1 MGQSRCDPIFPEVLK
16 SIWHYRFFGLARE
29 AVTEFGLRDLEGNR
43 PVEPRIT
50 GAEDL
55 AHATF
60 ADGGFDEVGADAL
73 ARGHQSTKDTAWV
86 QPGKLL
92 RAVDIEQVSD
102 TVPSTPSRRHTL
114 VTPH

>member
-1 MGQSRCDPIFPEVLK
+1 MAPIDGPD
-16 SIWHYRFFGLARE
+16 RRPARE

-55 AHATF
+55 AHATL

-73 ARGHQSTKDTAWV
+73 ARGHQSIKDTARH

-92 RAVDIEQVSD
+92 R
-102 TVPSTPSRRHTL
+102 RRL
-114 VTPH
+114 

>member
-50 GAEDL
+50 GAERPRPCHL
-55 AHATF
+55 
-60 ADGGFDEVGADAL
+60 
-73 ARGHQSTKDTAWV
+73 RRV

-92 RAVDIEQVSD
+92 RAVDIEKVSD